1 MICQDNYYA
10 HPERYYPIFH
20 EKIAPHASV
29 IGENNLHV
37 VAIYFLIKSLLI
49 SIWFLVL
56 ASISVNCIY
65 WESRFPRLLTNG
77 QLQSVV
83 GLHNRL
89 IGVADISCDIGGSI
103 ECVKRTTSSENPF
116 YRYDFFQSLTW
127 NLEYDYIFMSFNF
140 QEI

>member
-1 MICQDNYYA
+1 M
-10 HPERYYPIFH
+10 
-20 EKIAPHASV
+20 
-29 IGENNLHV
+29 
-37 VAIYFLIKSLLI
+37 
-49 SIWFLVL
+49 
-56 ASISVNCIY
+56 NCIY

-116 YRYDFFQSLTW
+116 YRYDFFQSLT
-127 NLEYDYIFMSFNF
+127 
-140 QEI
+140 